1 MFKII
6 SKDKKFVEN
15 TIDELYVNN
24 SENSTLYSSRL
35 AIERSIAGR
44 ITYEMALQLEKGV
57 NIIRKYD
64 FGEIWNKDCGIS
76 VSLKKVSK
84 NIWIP
89 EPVIVHFSNLV
100 KTENIPYQI
109 LVADEVNSFSSVH
122 GSLDENE
129 FNLIKRVAY
138 CSDDGQQYSSV
149 GRKTMLFL
157 ENPVWRNATVEYSIL
172 LLKSIKEGNYILKRQ
187 NSEKELTTI
196 QTNALKSVDVL
207 TSMYLEQMK

>member
-57 NIIRKYD
+57 NIIKKYD

-89 EPVIVHFSNLV
+89 EPIMVHFSHLA
-100 KTENIPYQI
+100 KTENKPYQI

-129 FNLIKRVAY
+129 FNLIKRIAY
-138 CSDDGQQYSSV
+138 CNDDGQQYSSV

-157 ENPVWRNATVEYSIL
+157 ENPVWRNAAVEYS
-172 LLKSIKEGNYILKRQ
+172 LKRQ